1 MPRVEISEQEYKA
14 LQDKDNFTIMDFVQ
28 SKMRME
34 DFIRGTERERIL
46 AENGKYYAC
55 WNSSN
60 YRLD

>member
-14 LQDKDNFTIMDFVQ
+14 LQGKDNFTIMDFVQ

-34 DFIRGTERERIL
+34 DFIRGAERERIL
-46 AENGKYYAC
+46 AEHGKYYAC